1 MVRVLKLMRAS
12 RVLINNS
19 FLDRRMKYK
28 IDHSHEGMIDLDL
41 DTSQAEMAAS
51 DVSSEKDQL
60 EFLMDDPQAN
70 WKEA

>member
-1 MVRVLKLMRAS
+1 
-12 RVLINNS
+12 
-19 FLDRRMKYK
+19 
-28 IDHSHEGMIDLDL
+28 MIDLDL

-60 EFLMDDPQAN
+60 EFLMDDPKAN